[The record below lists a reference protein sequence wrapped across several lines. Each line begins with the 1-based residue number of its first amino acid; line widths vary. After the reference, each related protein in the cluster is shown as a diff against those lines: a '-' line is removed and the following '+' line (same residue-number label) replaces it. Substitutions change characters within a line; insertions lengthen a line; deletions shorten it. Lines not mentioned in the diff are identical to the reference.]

1 MNEGHVWGR
10 PQASASIGEARR
22 LRGTM
27 TPQEVKLWNRL
38 RRLRPQGHHF
48 RRQVP
53 IGRVIVDFACLKARL
68 AIEIDGGQHGREPFL
83 KRDRDR
89 DRALEALG
97 FRVLRFWN
105 AEVDENPDAMIDTI
119 LAVLAGNDPKG
130 DEGL

>member
-1 MNEGHVWGR
+1 MTEEHVWGR
-10 PQASASIGEARR
+10 PRASAGIAEARR

-38 RRLRPQGHHF
+38 RLLRTQGHHF

-53 IGRVIVDFACLKARL
+53 IGRGIVDFACLKARL
-68 AIEIDGGQHGREPFL
+68 VIEIDGGQHGREPFM
-83 KRDRDR
+83 KRDRER
-89 DRALEALG
+89 DRGLEALG

-119 LAVLAGNDPKG
+119 LAVLAGNDPRG
-130 DEGL
+130 EG